1 MRDELRRTLRGATHR
16 GGGAEVVAALSD
28 VDVRDYLQLAG
39 GGVLTAL
46 AQEVDNSAEV
56 AERFTA
62 ALHERGWKG
71 DENLAAELEAALG
84 LAAPPQLVDLPVDL
98 EALSELNEDAQGEG
112 GAINLRSGEVWP
124 MLVFDY
130 AEETGEEAPDLEDQD
145 EWLLVHSGG
154 SRPGYRDMEVFI
166 ATVADPAMVDRL
178 SIAISGRGA
187 FERFRGV
194 LQRDEDL
201 FGRWYGFSEERLLG
215 RARAWLA
222 DAGYRPRPRR

>member
-1 MRDELRRTLRGATHR
+1 MVE
-16 GGGAEVVAALSD
+16 ALCD

-46 AQEVDNSAEV
+46 AQEVDGSAEV

-62 ALHERGWKG
+62 ALRERRWEG
-71 DENLAAELEAALG
+71 DEKLAAELDAALG
-84 LAAPPQLVDLPVDL
+84 LAAPPQLIDLPVDL
-98 EALSELNEDAQGEG
+98 EALSELLEDGQREG

-124 MLVFDY
+124 MLVVDY
-130 AEETGEEAPDLEDQD
+130 TEETGEEAPDLEDQD

-187 FERFRGV
+187 FGRFRGV
-194 LQRDEDL
+194 LQRDEAL
-201 FGRWYGFSEERLLG
+201 FDRWYGFSEERRLG
-215 RARAWLA
+215 RARTRLA
-222 DAGYRPRPRR
+222 DAGYRPQPRR

>member
-1 MRDELRRTLRGATHR
+1 MRDKLRQTLRGATHR
-16 GGGAEVVAALSD
+16 GDGAEVVEALRD
-28 VDVRDYLQLAG
+28 VDARDYLQLAG

-46 AQEVDNSAEV
+46 AQEVAGSAEV

-62 ALHERGWKG
+62 ALRERGWEG
-71 DENLAAELEAALG
+71 DEKLAAELEAALG
-84 LAAPPQLVDLPVDL
+84 VATPPQLVDLPVDL
-98 EALSELNEDAQGEG
+98 EALSELLEDGQGEG

-124 MLVFDY
+124 MLVVDDT
-130 AEETGEEAPDLEDQD
+130 EETGEEAPDLEDQD
-145 EWLLVHSGG
+145 EWLLVHRGG

-187 FERFRGV
+187 FGRFRGV

-201 FGRWYGFSEERLLG
+201 FGRWYGFSDERRLG

-222 DAGYRPRPRR
+222 DAGYRPQPHR